1 MVLEREALIMIEQQN
16 KLIDALYEKS
26 VISHSRKHS
35 EIIERTLDSKIIVIV
50 DFENYQAIPTDLLHK
65 EYIYYLFC
73 GYYTTKPAQEYKDML
88 EGYDINIVETKS
100 VGTNFVDNRI
110 SMYIGYMFGKYNPRL
125 IILVSNDIDYYE
137 MVGDL
142 KAHGYPIIFREISIS
157 SKELLRRQTD
167 YLFDKPMT
175 KPTAVKK
182 EPVKDD
188 MSVMMEKLVELNN
201 GNNIIGI
208 SRMKG
213 YLKSNMKLSRREV
226 EKTVNTIKSQCELI
240 EKKGTEEFYKLKG

>member
-1 MVLEREALIMIEQQN
+1 MIEEQN
-16 KLIDALYEKS
+16 KLIEVLNDKS
-26 VISHSRKHS
+26 AISQNNKHS
-35 EIIERTLDSKIIVIV
+35 EIIERILDFKVVIIV
-50 DFENYQAIPTDLLHK
+50 DFENYQGIPTDLLDK
-65 EYIYYLFC
+65 EYVYYLFC
-73 GYYTTKPAQEYKDML
+73 GSVTTKPAQKYKGML
-88 EGYDINIVETKS
+88 EEYDITIVETKH
-100 VGTNFVDNRI
+100 VGINFVDNRI
-110 SMYIGYMFGKYNPRL
+110 SMYIGYMFGKYNPKQ

-137 MVGDL
+137 MMMDL
-142 KAHGYPIIFREISIS
+142 KAHGYPTILREPSLT

-167 YLFDKPMT
+167 YLFRKPLIKSTPNKTEPEKDEMNQIM
-175 KPTAVKK
+175 KK
-182 EPVKDD
+182 LIK
-188 MSVMMEKLVELNN
+188 LNN

>member
-1 MVLEREALIMIEQQN
+1 MIEQQN
-16 KLIDALYEKS
+16 KLIDALYDKS
-26 VISHSRKHS
+26 TISQNKKHS
-35 EIIERTLDSKIIVIV
+35 EIIERTLDFKSVVIV
-50 DFENYQAIPTDLLHK
+50 DFKNYQGIPTDVLDK
-65 EYIYYLFC
+65 EYVYYLFC
-73 GYYTTKPAQEYKDML
+73 GSVTTKPAQKYKSML
-88 EGYDINIVETKS
+88 EEYDITIVETKN

-110 SMYIGYMFGKYNPRL
+110 SMYIGYIFGKYNPKQ

-137 MVGDL
+137 MMMDL
-142 KAHGYPIIFREISIS
+142 KAHGYPTILREPSLT

-167 YLFDKPMT
+167 YLFRKPLIKSTPNKTEPEKDEMNQIM
-175 KPTAVKK
+175 KK
-182 EPVKDD
+182 LIK
-188 MSVMMEKLVELNN
+188 LNN